1 METPRLITH
10 RDGLAWLYKPAG
22 WNTHPTAEGGIDVV
36 TWLDTQGKLLN
47 GMRPAHRLDKPTSG
61 ILVVGRRNARSR
73 VASSFEAGHCKKTY
87 LALVYG
93 RVRPIGKIEE
103 KIDGKDAVTQVR
115 LMGVY
120 NVEGG
125 CVSLLELTPQTGR
138 KHQLRV
144 HLHGIRHPI
153 VGDAR
158 YRRNLGI
165 KDPSAPERLW
175 LHAAAL
181 SIAGSDPVRAPLPV
195 ELSSHLDILRLN
207 PA

>member
-1 METPRLITH
+1 MDTPRLITH

-22 WNTHPTAEGGIDVV
+22 WNTHPTAEGGADVV
-36 TWLDTQGKLLN
+36 TWLDTQGKLLK

-61 ILVVGRRNARSR
+61 LLVVGRRNARSR
-73 VASSFEAGHCKKTY
+73 VASAFEAGQCKKTY

-93 RVRPIGKIEE
+93 RVRPIGKLDTP
-103 KIDGKDAVTQVR
+103 IDGKQAVTHVR

-120 NVEGG
+120 TVDGG
-125 CVSLLELTPQTGR
+125 HVSLLELTPQTGR

-153 VGDAR
+153 VGDSR
-158 YRRNLGI
+158 YRRKLGI
-165 KDPSAPERLW
+165 KATMAPKRLW

-181 SIAGSDPVRAPLPV
+181 SIAGSDAVRSPLPP
-195 ELSSHLDILRLN
+195 ELANHLDLLRQN

>member
-1 METPRLITH
+1 MENPRLITH
-10 RDGLAWLYKPAG
+10 RDGLAWLCTPAG

-36 TWLDTQGKLLN
+36 TWLDTQGKLLK

-61 ILVVGRRNARSR
+61 VLVVGRRNARSR
-73 VASSFEAGHCKKTY
+73 VASAFEAGHCKKTY
-87 LALVYG
+87 QALVYG
-93 RVRPIGKIEE
+93 RVQPIGQIEAPVE
-103 KIDGKDAVTQVR
+103 GKDAVTQVR

-120 NVEGG
+120 KVEGG

-158 YRRNLGI
+158 YQRNLGI
-165 KDPSAPERLW
+165 TDPSAPKRLW

-181 SIAGSDPVRAPLPV
+181 SIAGSDPVSAPLPL
-195 ELSSHLDILRLN
+195 ELAEHLELLRQS